1 MTEYGDTNI
10 NTKDENVNTA
20 LMYTAS
26 SGRIKTVKIL
36 LVREEDDINVKNKN
50 GYTACKIAETNN
62 QKEICSILL

>member
-36 LVREEDDINVKNKN
+36 LVREEGDVNVKNKN
-50 GYTACKIAETNN
+50 GYTVCKIAETN
-62 QKEICSILL
+62 LFMVVP